1 MAGDPALPGLPVI
14 PAYCRGLVRAYR
26 MTWRTYRT
34 AVRLLTWAAAFLL
47 LPMSFGNP
55 TSYLTVPD
63 QTKAQLQ
70 DTFLAA
76 IQQTE
81 AKFAAATNVDSAW
94 TEQQY
99 VLRMASTQNWQVNN
113 SRFGSTNA
121 QEFTAGFRS
130 GFWQTLEAV
139 PIKFDRGDQ
148 KLLANVALPTGRV
161 ITDMVSGLNRLKD
174 DLFISA
180 ATADAMGGVKPYVTP
195 QPFPTDTNT
204 IPVNYVMP
212 GVTLGA
218 NSGMTIWKVLEARRR
233 FLSVFVDF
241 DREDMCLAMSSE
253 EETQLL
259 VQASQAP
266 NAPWAQ
272 MVMQWFNARLGGNL
286 EAKLCGFRVISSER
300 LHVDGSDIRT
310 CVAFA
315 KRAFCTSPMSGVETK
330 IDILPQERHAVQITG
345 YANWG
350 TFRVFDEMVQKIPCD
365 RSP

>member
-1 MAGDPALPGLPVI
+1 
-14 PAYCRGLVRAYR
+14 
-26 MTWRTYRT
+26 
-34 AVRLLTWAAAFLL
+34 
-47 LPMSFGNP
+47 MSFG
-55 TSYLTVPD
+55 TTFTIPD

-81 AKFAAATNVDSAW
+81 AKFAMATNVDSEW
-94 TEQQY
+94 TDQQY

-113 SRFGSTNA
+113 ARFGATNG
-121 QEFTAGFRS
+121 QEFQAGFRS

-174 DLFISA
+174 DLFIAASTASA
-180 ATADAMGGVKPYVTP
+180 LGGPKPYVTP
-195 QPFPTDTNT
+195 QAFPSSNV

-212 GVTLGA
+212 QAALGG

-233 FLSVFVDF
+233 FIGAFVDF
-241 DREDMCLAMSSE
+241 DREDMVLAMSSE

-259 VQASQAP
+259 VNASTAP
-266 NAPWAQ
+266 NAPWAK
-272 MVMQWFNARLGGNL
+272 MVTEWFNARLGGNM

-300 LHVDGSDIRT
+300 LTVDSGTDIRT

-315 KRAFCTSPMSGVETK
+315 KRAFCASPMTGVETK
-330 IDILPQERHAVQITG
+330 IDVLPEQRHAIQITG

-350 TFRVFDEMVQKIPCD
+350 AFRVFDEMVQQIPCD